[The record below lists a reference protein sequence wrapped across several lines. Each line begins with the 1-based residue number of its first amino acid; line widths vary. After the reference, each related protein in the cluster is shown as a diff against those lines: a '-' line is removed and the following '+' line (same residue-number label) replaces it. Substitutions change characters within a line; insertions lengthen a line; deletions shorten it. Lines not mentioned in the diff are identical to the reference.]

1 MKKIIIGMVFATL
14 FFSQLSAKS
23 IDPLDVIYG
32 NRAISE
38 APSFEE
44 RMKSYEEKRRDS
56 LSPEEKGVEDLEK
69 ENRLKR
75 RQRDAQR
82 EKERLEAEERA
93 EKEKEA
99 EKDTTW
105 GKVKGLFD

>member
-1 MKKIIIGMVFATL
+1 MKKIIIGTTLTVLLSSALFA
-14 FFSQLSAKS
+14 
-23 IDPLDVIYG
+23 
-32 NRAISE
+32 
-38 APSFEE
+38 APSLSDLAMEEGMREQSMRPDYATNFEKERRKSLSQEE
-44 RMKSYEEKRRDS
+44 RE
-56 LSPEEKGVEDLEK
+56 VEDLEK
-69 ENRLKR
+69 ENRLKQ

>member
-1 MKKIIIGMVFATL
+1 MKKIIIGILLSTL
-14 FFSQLSAKS
+14 LSSSLYAEGYIDDLGNYVSTKS
-23 IDPLDVIYG
+23 VPDHDYDDWKEV
-32 NRAISE
+32 
-38 APSFEE
+38 
-44 RMKSYEEKRRDS
+44 EEKRRDS
-56 LSPEEKGVEDLEK
+56 LSPEERKVEDLEK
-69 ENRLKR
+69 ENRLKQ

-105 GKVKGLFD
+105 GKVKSFF

>member
-1 MKKIIIGMVFATL
+1 MKKIIIGIVLLTL
-14 FFSQLSAKS
+14 FS
-23 IDPLDVIYG
+23 
-32 NRAISE
+32 
-38 APSFEE
+38 SFLYADIQNDLGLNYDTGDF
-44 RMKSYEEKRRDS
+44 MKEYEEKRRSS
-56 LSPEEKGVEDLEK
+56 LSPKEKEVEDLEK
-69 ENRLKR
+69 ENRLKQ

-99 EKDTTW
+99 EKGTTW